1 MHRLLS
7 GVCIFI
13 LFLAACQSQPDS
25 AQTTGETNSVVDSGQ
40 SSRLLI
46 AAAAD
51 LRFALPELNDAFNKL
66 HPTVKLETI
75 FGASGSLAA
84 QIENGLPADVFLC
97 ADERYPQRLIQAGLA
112 APQDYFRYARG
123 QLALCIPANSTLAK
137 QSDGITLLTKSS
149 IGRLAIAN
157 PRTAPYGQAAMA
169 LLEKLNLAEVYR
181 NRLLLAD
188 NVMQALQFAESGNA
202 DAAIVS
208 KSLALAAEKATRW
221 FEIPEEFYPP
231 IIQGGVLLKKT
242 SARQLAQQWRDF
254 LLSPAGQAVLSRYG
268 YTSPDSTT
276 SSSP

>member
-1 MHRLLS
+1 MRRLPT

-13 LFLAACQSQPDS
+13 LFLAACQPQPDS
-25 AQTTGETNSVVDSGQ
+25 AQATGEGSPVVDSDHT
-40 SSRLLI
+40 SRLLI

-75 FGASGSLAA
+75 FGASGSLVA

-123 QLALCIPANSTLAK
+123 QLALCLPANSNLAT
-137 QSDGITLLTKSS
+137 QSDGISLLTQSS

-169 LLEKLNLAEVYR
+169 LLENLNLAKVYR

-208 KSLALAAEKATRW
+208 KSLVLAAKKVARW
-221 FEIPEEFYPP
+221 FEIPEELYPP
-231 IIQGGVLLKKT
+231 IIQGGVILKKT
-242 SARQLAQQWRDF
+242 PARQVAQQWRDF

-268 YTSPDSTT
+268 YTSPDSTC

>member
-1 MHRLLS
+1 
-7 GVCIFI
+7 
-13 LFLAACQSQPDS
+13 
-25 AQTTGETNSVVDSGQ
+25 
-40 SSRLLI
+40 
-46 AAAAD
+46 
-51 LRFALPELNDAFNKL
+51 
-66 HPTVKLETI
+66 
-75 FGASGSLAA
+75 
-84 QIENGLPADVFLC
+84 
-97 ADERYPQRLIQAGLA
+97 
-112 APQDYFRYARG
+112 
-123 QLALCIPANSTLAK
+123 
-137 QSDGITLLTKSS
+137 LLTKSS

-202 DAAIVS
+202 DVAIVS
-208 KSLALAAEKATRW
+208 KSLALTAEKATRW
-221 FEIPEEFYPP
+221 LEIPEEFYPP